1 MSSSTYKLIYFAGRG
16 LAETSRMLFKAAGQ
30 EFQDYR
36 YPIVINDGQYIRPE
50 WDADKSKYIYEKIP
64 VLEIDGGKYVIAQS
78 KAIERFLARR
88 FNMLGSND
96 IEAAIIDAAGEQ
108 ILDLKQAY
116 NKAKTAGADS
126 VKKFF
131 EEDLTKTFTAFEK
144 QANKNKSGYWI
155 GSSLSLFDIQL
166 YNLIH
171 FFDDQQSVQKALEN
185 CPTLKAI
192 HDQVEQTPAIK
203 KWLDERPQSVF

>member
-96 IEAAIIDAAGEQ
+96 IEAAII
-108 ILDLKQAY
+108 
-116 NKAKTAGADS
+116 
-126 VKKFF
+126 
-131 EEDLTKTFTAFEK
+131 EDLTKTFTAFEK

-192 HDQVEQTPAIK
+192 HDKVEQTPAIK